1 MGSFTKEWYLRKLA
15 EQSFCSQPCPAS
27 KDGHAVAGLEGSLHE
42 EIQRYCDSNFPPWKV
57 IHARMD
63 KKSTIPNGAQD
74 FTIFMP
80 QGQVLC
86 VECKSGTGKLSP
98 EQLIWSKELAMLGH
112 TVHVVRSMEEFIKL
126 VETKERTHE

>member
-1 MGSFTKEWYLRKLA
+1 
-15 EQSFCSQPCPAS
+15 
-27 KDGHAVAGLEGSLHE
+27 VAGLEGSLHE